1 LSDIGFSELL
11 LVVAIALIVIGPKRL
26 PEAARFLG
34 YWTGKLRRTLHTA
47 RQDMER
53 ELGIDDIKREVHNQL
68 RLEELDAE
76 RKQVEETFRRT
87 QNQPPQPLV
96 TAPPPDPDTMDFI
109 DEEPS
114 EPKTEA
120 EILPSSEAAA
130 SAGAKSPRP

>member
-1 LSDIGFSELL
+1 LSDIGISELL

-26 PEAARFLG
+26 PEAAPFLG

-96 TAPPPDPDTMDFI
+96 TAPPPDPDTLDFI
-109 DEEPS
+109 DDEPS

-120 EILPSSEAAA
+120 ETLPSSEAAT

>member
-1 LSDIGFSELL
+1 MSDIGFSELL

-96 TAPPPDPDTMDFI
+96 APPLPDPDTLDFI
-109 DEEPS
+109 DDEPS

-120 EILPSSEAAA
+120 ETPPSSETAA

>member
-1 LSDIGFSELL
+1 MPDIGFSELL
-11 LVVAIALIVIGPKRL
+11 LVIVIALVVIGPKRL

-34 YWTGKLRRTLHTA
+34 YWTGKLRRTLQNA
-47 RQDMER
+47 RADMER

-87 QNQPPQPLV
+87 QNQPPKPLA
-96 TAPPPDPDTMDFI
+96 TPPPDPDTLDFI

-114 EPKTEA
+114 ESTTEA
-120 EILPSSEAAA
+120 GSLSSSETAA

>member
-1 LSDIGFSELL
+1 MSDIGFSELL

-87 QNQPPQPLV
+87 QNQPPKPLA
-96 TAPPPDPDTMDFI
+96 TPPPLDPDTLDFI
-109 DEEPS
+109 DEEPA
-114 EPKTEA
+114 EPTTETGT
-120 EILPSSEAAA
+120 A
-130 SAGAKSPRP
+130 SAPETAARAGTQSPSP